1 MLLLTLIPS
10 TALATET
17 IPVEGN
23 WLVLKGIVKINNIEN
38 NTVHAF
44 GIRLFYIEITET
56 ERTMGWGLC
65 FNKITFPDDFLLI
78 SLIGEISFVIGIGR
92 GELVY
97 VD

>member
-1 MLLLTLIPS
+1 
-10 TALATET
+10 
-17 IPVEGN
+17 
-23 WLVLKGIVKINNIEN
+23 
-38 NTVHAF
+38 
-44 GIRLFYIEITET
+44 
-56 ERTMGWGLC
+56 MGWGLC